1 MDQNQMERLSMA
13 ASLYPFLFW
22 QGRILFCNYVLQSC
36 LSYLIIKEMRYPNFS
51 QERELWS
58 LGYTAVAGLDEAG
71 RGAWAGPVVAG
82 AAVLSPD
89 TKIAGLKDSKLL
101 TPEKRELLYKELTA
115 EIDWAIG
122 VVEPEQ
128 IDKIN
133 ILQASRLAMKMAISA
148 LKCQPDFA
156 LLDAVRIGD
165 LQCRQRAVIKG
176 DRKVMTI
183 AAASIIAK
191 VSRDRLMIKYHE
203 EFPQYGFAIHKG
215 YGTKPHQESLQKF
228 GPSPIH
234 RLSYKPLRAGNRK
247 LSL

>member
-1 MDQNQMERLSMA
+1 M
-13 ASLYPFLFW
+13 
-22 QGRILFCNYVLQSC
+22 
-36 LSYLIIKEMRYPNFS
+36 KYPNFS

-89 TKIAGLKDSKLL
+89 TKISGLKDSKLL
-101 TPEKRELLYKELTA
+101 TPEKRYLLYKGLTT
-115 EIDWAIG
+115 EIDWAVGI
-122 VVEPEQ
+122 VEPEQ

-133 ILQASRLAMKMAISA
+133 ILQASRLAMKTAISA
-148 LKCQPDFA
+148 LKCRPDFA

-165 LQCRQRAVIKG
+165 LECRQRAVIKG

-191 VSRDRLMIKYHE
+191 VSRDRLMTQYHK
-203 EFPQYGFAIHKG
+203 EFPQYGFDVHKG
-215 YGTKPHQESLQKF
+215 YGTRQHRESLQAH

-234 RLSYKPLRAGNRK
+234 RLSYKPLQEQNRK